1 MVSEWLI
8 CQMFFVVAERYEV
21 TVGEP
26 KRPDTYL
33 SRGKNLARFAAMSLK
48 NGPGEKMSPNA
59 IFLM

>member
-1 MVSEWLI
+1 
-8 CQMFFVVAERYEV
+8 MFFVVAERYEV

-48 NGPGEKMSPNA
+48 NGPGGKMSPNA